1 MITNIRENFAGDPDV
16 KKMLRRFELA
26 IKENGWRGN
35 VEDVIGKEMRDDD
48 IESQCLKSV
57 KMMSDEEFE
66 IMFASAGA
74 LGVGHASSAASYSV
88 MSQQERDNSISNGG
102 NGDMGGG
109 VNQQASFVSALGST
123 ELL

>member
-74 LGVGHASSAASYSV
+74 LGVGHASS
-88 MSQQERDNSISNGG
+88 DNSISNGG